1 MEDTK
6 AFQLAN
12 GGKTSWFDCHH
23 RFLPNDH
30 AFRRNKN
37 AFKQGEVEKDES
49 SCMLTPT
56 QVWRRFRDL
65 PKVTET
71 SLSPPTVHEYGE

>member
-12 GGKTSWFDCHH
+12 GGKTSWFDCHC
-23 RFLPNDH
+23 RFLPSDH

-37 AFKQGEVEKDES
+37 AFKKREVKRDEPPH
-49 SCMLTPT
+49 MLTPT
-56 QVWRRFRDL
+56 QVWRRVRDL

-71 SLSPPTVHEYGE
+71 SLPPPTMHG